1 MVAFR
6 NIGLGLFLAQSVQSM
21 DLDSKDGII
30 KASKALASDLI
41 KFYKGNES
49 GHIPGLL
56 PEREMGTDGYYWYQ
70 SGAFMGA
77 YVDYWQLTGDE
88 TYNDLVAEGIQWQRG
103 QENDFIPTNQSR
115 EVGNDD
121 QSTWALAALTAAE
134 YGFPTPSGNSSE
146 WLDLAT
152 AVWHEQRSRWD
163 TEVEDNVC
171 DGGLRWQMFPFN
183 TGFDYKSIVANTL
196 FFNIGARLARMTGN
210 DTYADYASK
219 TWEWLEA
226 SELINNKT
234 WAVYDGAKTT
244 QNCSEINKIQFSAG
258 PASLAMGAAFMYNF
272 TDGSDE
278 WKKRTQDI
286 TSATLKTFF
295 KDGKFTE
302 IACSKGTCPRDF
314 ITQKAQVHRW
324 LAVAT
329 QVAPFTADSVLPALL
344 KSAKSLKA
352 EGNGDD
358 ALEQT
363 LANFAVVSNLLIA
376 DSAAPSTEKETAG
389 DKSDKA
395 KESPSSTTSSGSST
409 SATDA
414 ADNAAPKG
422 TGSGSLLA
430 ICVLILSSQWLL

>member
-21 DLDSKDGII
+21 DLDSEDGII

-146 WLDLAT
+146 WLDLAIT
-152 AVWHEQRSRWD
+152 VWQEQRSRWD
-163 TEVEDNVC
+163 TEVEDDVC

-183 TGFDYKSIVANTL
+183 TGFDYKSSRSECNEFSHYNT
-196 FFNIGARLARMTGN
+196 
-210 DTYADYASK
+210 DTFSPCQHSFLQHRSAS
-219 TWEWLEA
+219 
-226 SELINNKT
+226 
-234 WAVYDGAKTT
+234 
-244 QNCSEINKIQFSAG
+244 
-258 PASLAMGAAFMYNF
+258 
-272 TDGSDE
+272 
-278 WKKRTQDI
+278 R
-286 TSATLKTFF
+286 
-295 KDGKFTE
+295 
-302 IACSKGTCPRDF
+302 
-314 ITQKAQVHRW
+314 
-324 LAVAT
+324 
-329 QVAPFTADSVLPALL
+329 
-344 KSAKSLKA
+344 
-352 EGNGDD
+352 
-358 ALEQT
+358 
-363 LANFAVVSNLLIA
+363 
-376 DSAAPSTEKETAG
+376 
-389 DKSDKA
+389 
-395 KESPSSTTSSGSST
+395 
-409 SATDA
+409 
-414 ADNAAPKG
+414 
-422 TGSGSLLA
+422 
-430 ICVLILSSQWLL
+430 